1 MELFGV
7 FSIAC
12 NLCFQFNQVAASFP
26 QTLFLIFRVSAENH
40 AVCQAKFCNV
50 LKTSVMFPSFR
61 LESAGTANC
70 PQALFFHF
78 PAASTTSGSL
88 SIFMFFSAPFT
99 RSGEE
104 SGCSGEDR
112 RPAGGQAV
120 RSVHRANFFA
130 AALHS
135 RRRTPR
141 IANEEWSR

>member
-12 NLCFQFNQVAASFP
+12 NLCFQFIQVAASFP

-70 PQALFFHF
+70 PQALF
-78 PAASTTSGSL
+78 
-88 SIFMFFSAPFT
+88 SIFPPHPRRAARFLFSCFSAPLSRAVAKSPDAPAKT
-99 RSGEE
+99 G
-104 SGCSGEDR
+104 GP
-112 RPAGGQAV
+112 PAGKPCVLGAV
-120 RSVHRANFFA
+120 
-130 AALHS
+130 LMMGGG
-135 RRRTPR
+135 
-141 IANEEWSR
+141 NEVSAEKMLFQRDFP